1 MLKKFIS
8 YDGLPLKSGGAHS
21 VSNADNH
28 GIYLAVCDFL
38 KCMTTDP
45 PSVNKIILDI
55 SIKRKGATV
64 SFWYMVMNFGLP
76 NWSSTGSVTGGFVWI
91 FYVSEKQINKAIEL
105 SKQFANLTLTMTWQF
120 QFVNLKTKAVI
131 KGQNDIP
138 ILDERLPNSQVY
150 LRLSQKTTLSLWFT
164 LPFDGLDKDEID
176 YIKLLKNKLPVK
188 LSNNHWKVW
197 TLSKNDNWISR
208 KLDVSITDE

>member
-1 MLKKFIS
+1 MLDTFIS

-21 VSNADNH
+21 ISNADNH

-38 KCMTTDP
+38 KFMTTDP
-45 PSVNKIILDI
+45 PSFNRIILDN
-55 SIKRKGATV
+55 SIKQKGATV

-76 NWSSTGSVTGGFVWI
+76 DWSSTGSITGGFVWI
-91 FYVSEKQINKAIEL
+91 FDVSEQQIAKAIGL
-105 SKQFANLTLTMTWQF
+105 SKQFVNVTLTMIWRF
-120 QFVNLKTKAVI
+120 QFINIKTKTTI

-138 ILDERLPNSQVY
+138 ILDERQPNSQVY
-150 LRLSQKTTLSLWFT
+150 LRLSQKTTMSLWFT
-164 LPFDGLDKDEID
+164 LPFDGLDSEAIA

-197 TLSKNDNWISR
+197 TLSKNGNWIGR
-208 KLDVSITDE
+208 KLDISITNG